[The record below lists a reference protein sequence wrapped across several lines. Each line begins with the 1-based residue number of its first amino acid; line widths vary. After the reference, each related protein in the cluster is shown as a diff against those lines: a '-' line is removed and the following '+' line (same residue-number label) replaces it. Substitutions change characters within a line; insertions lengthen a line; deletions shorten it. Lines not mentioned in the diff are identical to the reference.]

1 MLENCYKEIHTGK
14 LFLKVSMIIFLTI
27 LALLS
32 ACKNFLENKVMYYV
46 SATV

>member
-14 LFLKVSMIIFLTI
+14 LSLKCKYDNFLTI

-32 ACKNFLENKVMYYV
+32 ACKNILENKIMYYV
-46 SATV
+46 STTV